1 VKADTLR
8 QARES
13 KNISLQEIAAMT
25 RISPWILQRLDAGDF
40 SALPAGIYARAYVR
54 AYAAAVGLDPDA
66 TVREF
71 EAALPKPEPAA
82 GAAPAEAAQTAM
94 SPRARALAEVI
105 EKTPGPAA
113 ALTMRPTIATRARHV
128 LPRPAPRVT
137 RWKLYAA
144 AVIDTV
150 LLAVINFILLA
161 LSAQACRL
169 SVFQMFDQ
177 APMAMFMLFGMATA
191 SYFVLLGG
199 IAGRTLGAYLMG
211 IRLLEL
217 PRGPV
222 DLMTIVRRGMRC
234 LATETSILVGV
245 LIPDKRSV
253 HSTPQ
258 RGPDASSPARLQV
271 LPKRL
276 HAGR

>member
-1 VKADTLR
+1 VKADALR

-13 KNISLQEIAAMT
+13 KKISLQQIASMT

-40 SALPAGIYARAYVR
+40 GALPAGIYARAYVR

-71 EAALPKPEPAA
+71 EAALPRPEPGAG
-82 GAAPAEAAQTAM
+82 GAAADSVPQMTA
-94 SPRARALAEVI
+94 RARALVEVI
-105 EKTPGPAA
+105 EKTPGPSAA
-113 ALTMRPTIATRARHV
+113 IVMHPTMAARARAV
-128 LPRPAPRVT
+128 PRPAPRVT

-144 AVIDTV
+144 AVVDTV
-150 LLAVINFILLA
+150 LLAIINFILLA
-161 LSAQACRL
+161 LSAQVCGL

-199 IAGRTLGAYLMG
+199 IAGRTLGAYVMG

-217 PRGPV
+217 PKGPV
-222 DLMTIVRRGMRC
+222 DLRTIVRRGMRC

-245 LIPDKRSV
+245 LIPDKPSLQSAR
-253 HSTPQ
+253 P
-258 RGPDASSPARLQV
+258 RGSEPSPPARLQV

-276 HAGR
+276 HAGH

>member
-1 VKADTLR
+1 
-8 QARES
+8 
-13 KNISLQEIAAMT
+13 MT

-40 SALPAGIYARAYVR
+40 AALPAGIYARAYVR
-54 AYAAAVGLDPDA
+54 AYASAVGLDPDA

-71 EAALPKPEPAA
+71 EEALPRSEPIA
-82 GAAPAEAAQTAM
+82 GAEALETVQQM
-94 SPRARALAEVI
+94 SLRARALAEVI

-113 ALTMRPTIATRARHV
+113 ALTMRPTIAPRAQRPV
-128 LPRPAPRVT
+128 PRTAPRVT

-150 LLAVINFILLA
+150 LLAGINVILLA
-161 LSAQACRL
+161 LSAEACGL

-177 APMAMFMLFGMATA
+177 APMAMFMLFGLATA

-199 IAGRTLGAYLMG
+199 IAGRTLGAYVMG

-217 PRGPV
+217 PQGPV
-222 DLMTIVRRGMRC
+222 DLITIVRRGMRC

-245 LIPDKRSV
+245 LIPDKRPLQ
-253 HSTPQ
+253 TET
-258 RGPDASSPARLQV
+258 RRNADGPRRLQV

-276 HAGR
+276 HAGRS